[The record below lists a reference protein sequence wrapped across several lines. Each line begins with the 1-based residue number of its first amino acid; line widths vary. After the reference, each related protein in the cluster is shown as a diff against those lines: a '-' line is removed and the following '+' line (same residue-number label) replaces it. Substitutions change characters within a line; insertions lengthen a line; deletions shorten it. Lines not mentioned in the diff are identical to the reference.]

1 MRWLLRLVFVS
12 LPLFGIAQDRLE
24 SVVGRIDARLQM
36 AEQQEGF
43 SGVVYVGKGRNVL
56 LNRGY
61 GWSDPVMGLKN
72 NDEKRFMIASVSK
85 SFVATAILQLEEQGL
100 LSVDDPIGKYL
111 PDYPELQGEII
122 TIHHLLSHT
131 SGIPDYINDF
141 PVKFRLKQLSG
152 WLPSKD
158 ELVASFQDRP
168 LAFVPGEKFKYS
180 NSGYVLLAMI
190 VEKVSGK
197 DYSHY
202 LQENIFNPLGMENTG
217 LGDFDMVNN
226 RAVAYKGRGQRKK
239 PIDNFRKEWIFGM
252 GEMYSTAADLST
264 WLSSFSDTLV
274 LGPVAK
280 EKMFSPDRNNYGYG
294 WHVYDVFGHLQFS
307 HGGYLPGW
315 NSYVFYYPQDT
326 LSIVVLSNVEHA
338 NPLDICGN
346 ISRILYANNINE
358 PEYYSNQRLIG
369 RYEVLGDAGTKQE
382 TPFETD
388 IVTVNEFEGSI
399 AVKTPDG
406 ETIRFSRLLSG
417 EWQDQQNQMRL
428 QFKETGGSVLLQV
441 TKNGKSW
448 KWQKLSGDY
457 QPVVPR

>member
-1 MRWLLRLVFVS
+1 MRWLLRLVLMTF
-12 LPLFGIAQDRLE
+12 PLFGLAQNRLE

-43 SGVVYVGKGRNVL
+43 SGVVYVGKGENVL

-61 GWSDPVMGLKN
+61 GWSDPVLGLKN

-85 SFVATAILQLEEQGL
+85 SFVAAAILQLEEKGL
-100 LSVDDPIGKYL
+100 LDVNDPIGKYL
-111 PDYPELQGEII
+111 PDYPALQGQVI

-141 PVKFRLKQLSG
+141 PLKFRLKQMSG
-152 WLPSKD
+152 WIPSKD
-158 ELVASFQDRP
+158 ELVASFKDRP
-168 LAFVPGEKFKYS
+168 LGFVPGEKFKYS
-180 NSGYVLLAMI
+180 NSGYVLLALI

-197 DYSHY
+197 DYRNY
-202 LQENIFNPLGMENTG
+202 LQENIFDPLGMENTG
-217 LGDFDMVNN
+217 LGDFDIVNN
-226 RAVAYKGRGQRKK
+226 RAIAYKGRGQRKK

-252 GEMYSTAADLST
+252 GEMYSTAADLSI
-264 WLSSFSDTLV
+264 WLSSFSDSIV
-274 LGPVAK
+274 LGKVAK
-280 EKMFSPDRNNYGYG
+280 DKMFNPERNNYGYG
-294 WHVYDVFGHLQFS
+294 WHVYDVFGHMQFS

-358 PEYYSNQRLIG
+358 PAYYSNQQLIG
-369 RYEVLGDAGTKQE
+369 RYEVVGDADPRQE
-382 TPFETD
+382 SPFETD

-399 AVKTPDG
+399 AVKTPEG
-406 ETIRFSRLLSG
+406 ETIRFSRLNSD

-428 QFKETGGSVLLQV
+428 QFKETGGGMLLQV

-448 KWQKLSGDY
+448 KWLKLSGDY
-457 QPVVPR
+457 QPVAPR